1 MNFSTAIRRHEDQ
14 ARHYARLGK
23 AKAARAHLLRAGQL
37 RMAMKIKSENRQTL
51 RQKLVASLAMEA

>member
-1 MNFSTAIRRHEDQ
+1 MNFTTAIRRHEDQ

-37 RMAMKIKSENRQTL
+37 RTAMTIKDETR
-51 RQKLVASLAMEA
+51 KKAS